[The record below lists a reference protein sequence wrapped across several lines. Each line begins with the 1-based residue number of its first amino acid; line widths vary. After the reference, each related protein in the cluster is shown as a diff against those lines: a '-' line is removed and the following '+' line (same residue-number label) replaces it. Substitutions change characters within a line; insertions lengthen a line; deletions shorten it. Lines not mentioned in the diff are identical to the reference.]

1 MFCMTPCAWQ
11 RFTHVVGKYSS
22 QTFQGMTLVFVF
34 CIIWVGW
41 FVWDFR
47 FAACKQGCHFLSFL
61 GPAFHAF
68 CHLLGYSAR
77 VTTGAISGT
86 LTLDSLR
93 SRLAIHVRK
102 GGRTHLCIGPLGRNG
117 QTRTVEQK
125 TLQPLGISG
134 HCTCLFGIGQ
144 LPDNN
149 FGIFQV
155 LLLSDR
161 CDRRV
166 RNFAQDHIMSLISSQ
181 EISPRLVLFEQI
193 L

>member
-11 RFTHVVGKYSS
+11 RFTHFVGKYSS

-102 GGRTHLCIGPLGRNG
+102 GGRTHLCIGPLG
-117 QTRTVEQK
+117 
-125 TLQPLGISG
+125 P
-134 HCTCLFGIGQ
+134 FGTEW
-144 LPDNN
+144 PDQDRGAKDLATTWDFWALYNYH
-149 FGIFQV
+149 
-155 LLLSDR
+155 LSLW
-161 CDRRV
+161 
-166 RNFAQDHIMSLISSQ
+166 NWTTT
-181 EISPRLVLFEQI
+181 
-193 L
+193 